1 MKELGGVNMV
11 KKSMQELAIEVSER
25 IQRAFGDR
33 ASDMTIYDVV
43 DVPNHH
49 MFSIKFKAYDYYEAH
64 FGYEL
69 SFTDF
74 YIVISKGIGI
84 SLPKEKYDFGSITN
98 WDSYLKEIMAEIELR
113 IPDEY
118 LKAKGWL

>member
-1 MKELGGVNMV
+1 MAQE
-11 KKSMQELAIEVSER
+11 SMEAIKQEVIER
-25 IQRAFGDR
+25 IQRSFGDR

-43 DVPNHH
+43 EVPNHQ

-84 SLPKEKYDFGSITN
+84 SLPKEKYDFGSITD

-113 IPDEY
+113 IPDEF